1 MNSKLSDIYSLE
13 QLASKNT
20 VLHRLHPGAKLLT
33 TLIYI
38 ICVVSFDRYSLSRVM
53 TFIVYPVVIMA
64 LGEIPFGLILKRSA
78 VALPF
83 VVFAGI
89 SNVIFDRNIALYL
102 GSIPVSGG
110 MLSLVTLVLKTVF
123 TVSAVLILVSLTPFN
138 KLTAELRRIHVPNL
152 LVSLIEMIY
161 RYITVLGEEA
171 SNMITAF
178 RLRSNGLK
186 WPRAKD
192 FGSFVGQLLIRSND
206 RAERVYNSMICR
218 LYNQNSF
225 RYITQ
230 KVRIWDVVYLF
241 IIGGGCI
248 TARAI
253 DISKLIYG
261 LIL

>member
-13 QLASKNT
+13 QLASQNT
-20 VLHRLHPGAKLLT
+20 FLHRLHPGAKLLT
-33 TLIYI
+33 TFIYI
-38 ICVVSFDRYSLSRVM
+38 ICVVSLDRYSLSRVM
-53 TFIVYPVVIMA
+53 YFIVYPVVIMA
-64 LGEIPFGLILKRSA
+64 LGEIPAGLILKRSA

-89 SNVIFDRNIALYL
+89 SNVIFDRDIFLFI

-110 MLSLVTLVLKTVF
+110 MLSLVTLVLKTVL

-152 LVSLIEMIY
+152 LVTLIDMIY
-161 RYITVLGEEA
+161 RYVTVLGGEA

-186 WPRAKD
+186 WPHIRD

-206 RAERVYNSMICR
+206 RAERVYNAMVCR
-218 LYNQNSF
+218 LYNRDSF
-225 RYITQ
+225 RFVRQDI
-230 KVRIWDVVYLF
+230 KVRDLIYLLIVGSVIISFRVLDV
-241 IIGGGCI
+241 
-248 TARAI
+248 T
-253 DISKLIYG
+253 KLIYE
-261 LIL
+261 LII